1 MKPCV
6 CQERITQTG
15 TTLIEVLVSILVVS
29 IGLLGLAG
37 LFANSLKSTNEG
49 YLYSQV
55 VTLTYD
61 MADRIRA
68 NPSAISAYAGAPPA
82 NLAKDCSRAIC
93 TPTELAAY
101 DLYTWKQQLDAAL
114 PSPTPTITVSGRTA
128 NIKVQWQTGGQQT
141 NTFQLDMTL

>member
-1 MKPCV
+1 MSPCIY
-6 CQERITQTG
+6 QERAQTG

-55 VTLTYD
+55 VALTYD

-68 NPSAISAYAGAPPA
+68 NPSAINSYAGTPPA
-82 NLAKDCSRAIC
+82 KLAKDCIRKVC
-93 TPTELAAY
+93 TPAELASY
-101 DLYTWKQQLDAAL
+101 DLYTWKQQLEAVL
-114 PSPTPTITVSGRTA
+114 PSPTPTITVKDSA
-128 NIKVQWQTGGQQT
+128 ASIKVQWQAGGQQT

>member
-1 MKPCV
+1 MSHRV
-6 CQERITQTG
+6 FQERTQSG

-55 VTLTYD
+55 VALTYD
-61 MADRIRA
+61 IADRIRA
-68 NPSAISAYAGAPPA
+68 NPNALTAYANNPPA
-82 NLAKDCSRAIC
+82 QLAKDCSQPDTIC
-93 TPTELAAY
+93 SSSELAAY
-101 DLYTWKQQLDAAL
+101 DLFTWKQQLDTAL
-114 PSPTPTITVSGRTA
+114 PSPTPTITVNGTSA
-128 NIKVQWQTGGQQT
+128 AIKVTWNVAGQS

>member
-1 MKPCV
+1 MNRCICRK
-6 CQERITQTG
+6 RTQAG

-29 IGLLGLAG
+29 VGLLGLAG

-55 VTLTYD
+55 VALTYD

-68 NPSAISAYAGAPPA
+68 NPSAITAYASTPPA
-82 NLAKDCSRAIC
+82 TLSKDCLRKVC
-93 TPTELAAY
+93 TPAELASY
-101 DLYTWKQQLDAAL
+101 DLYTWKQQLDAVL
-114 PSPTPTITVSGRTA
+114 PSPTPTITVEGRAA
-128 NIKVQWQTGGQQT
+128 NIKMQWQAGGQQT